1 MSTVQNARGTRDLLP
16 AQMHAR
22 LHVIGIFRDIFRRY
36 GFEPLETPAFERI
49 ETLMGK
55 YGDEGEKLI
64 FRILERGEGGRE
76 GKADLALRYDL
87 TVPLARVVAQHTTLP
102 MPFKR
107 YQIQPVWRADKPQHG
122 RFREFYQCDVDVVG
136 VSSRVA
142 DAECV
147 ALVSDALSAL
157 GFADYQIKVNHRKL
171 LSAIVA
177 AAGAAD
183 REGEV
188 LVAIDKLDKIGV
200 DGVSKEL
207 SERGFAAEVLT
218 KLWEIL
224 AAPGDLAAVA
234 AAVGDGADAPAAEL
248 RELFAHASA
257 LGAKNYVFDATLA
270 RGLGYYTGAVFETVI
285 TGGGVGSVSGG
296 GRYDGLVGMFSKRDV
311 PAVGVSLGLERLL
324 VVMEERGMLPTGGT
338 ATQVLVTRFSAELD
352 GASLAAAAALR
363 AAGVAVETWAGA
375 PGKLGNQ
382 FKLAD
387 GRGIPYAV
395 VIGPDEAAAGL
406 VNLKN
411 LKTGE
416 QVKLPVAEV
425 AAKLG

>member
-207 SERGFAAEVLT
+207 SERGFAPEVLT

>member
-1 MSTVQNARGTRDLLP
+1 
-16 AQMHAR
+16 
-22 LHVIGIFRDIFRRY
+22 
-36 GFEPLETPAFERI
+36 
-49 ETLMGK
+49 
-55 YGDEGEKLI
+55 
-64 FRILERGEGGRE
+64 
-76 GKADLALRYDL
+76 
-87 TVPLARVVAQHTTLP
+87 
-102 MPFKR
+102 
-107 YQIQPVWRADKPQHG
+107 
-122 RFREFYQCDVDVVG
+122 
-136 VSSRVA
+136 
-142 DAECV
+142 
-147 ALVSDALSAL
+147 
-157 GFADYQIKVNHRKL
+157 VNHRKL

-207 SERGFAAEVLT
+207 AERGFAAEVLT
-218 KLWEIL
+218 KLWAIL

-234 AAVGDGADAPAAEL
+234 AAVGEGADAPAAEL

-416 QVKLPVAEV
+416 QVKVTVAEV